1 MKVSYSWIKEFV
13 DIDSSP
19 EEIEQKLNETG
30 LETTVEKFGK
40 YIPNLTTVK
49 ILKVK
54 KHPEKAN
61 LLVCKATD
69 GNTEYQIITAAKN
82 IRENDIVILA
92 KEGAVIQGK
101 EIKSINFGSIKSE
114 GMFLSLAELGIGLES
129 EGLFIL
135 GEDTP
140 IGVDASKLLGLGDD
154 YIFEIE
160 ITPNRGDALSV
171 RGLSREIA
179 AIFRKK
185 RNETFP
191 VISIA
196 QENIPEIEIK
206 TDKVN
211 RYRAIIIENTSVK
224 VSPLDIQIKLVK
236 SGQKPINNIVDFTN
250 FILLQ
255 EGQPL
260 HAFDLDK
267 IKGKVIVRNA
277 KNGEKIT
284 ALDGNEYEL
293 KETDIIIA
301 DEEKAIA
308 IAGVI
313 GGDNTK
319 VDENTKNI
327 LLEAANFDPVSVRKT
342 AKRLALNT
350 DSSYRFERGVDIEN
364 LSNAQDKATELI
376 IKYAGGKVTG
386 EIDLYINKYTPK
398 KVKLRE
404 KQTKRIL
411 GIFISKEEAA
421 NILNSLEIPT
431 KISEDSTISKIPA
444 FRAYDIEREIDLIE
458 EVGRLKGFNNL
469 EETYPA
475 VSTKQFEKPD
485 YYNFEKKT
493 REFFLSNG
501 LNEVLTYSFSGE
513 KEYET
518 LKIKKPEIK
527 IINYILKSQSLMRN
541 SLIVSHIGVLQENI
555 KYGNKDLSIFEI
567 ATVFFNEY
575 EEVRLSILLTGKLFD
590 GYNYNKG
597 NMKFSTSK
605 KWDFLKVKGL
615 ISSYLLKTG
624 IKDFELLHDDKPF
637 LNKYESA
644 KISVS
649 DTEIGYF
656 GKIHPKIAQEFEI
669 PEDTYV
675 GELYLKYIPR
685 KIDEESSKI
694 YIFDLYKN
702 KPTITYKPVPK
713 YPPVKRDLSF
723 ETEEKFEV
731 GKLIEEIKKSCKF
744 VKKVKLFDVYY
755 FGNGKKSIAVSIEFN
770 AEDKNLTDEEV
781 NKLVEDLVKNLNYKL
796 GVKLRSWWKVY
807 AEINGA

>member
-13 DIDSSP
+13 DIDASP

-30 LETTVEKFGK
+30 LETSVEKFGK

-49 ILKVK
+49 ILKIK

-69 GNTEYQIITAAKN
+69 GNREYQVITAAKN
-82 IRENDIVILA
+82 IKENDIVILA
-92 KEGAVIQGK
+92 KEGTVIQGK
-101 EIKSINFGSIKSE
+101 EIKPINFGSIKSE
-114 GMFLSLAELGIGLES
+114 GMFLSLGELGIELES
-129 EGLFIL
+129 EGIFIL

-140 IGVDASKLLGLGDD
+140 IGVDASKLLGLGED

-171 RGLSREIA
+171 RGVSREIA

-185 RNETFP
+185 RKETFP
-191 VISIA
+191 VVSIA
-196 QENIPEIEIK
+196 QESIPEIEIETEK
-206 TDKVN
+206 IN
-211 RYRAIIIENTSVK
+211 RYRAIIIEGVSVK
-224 VSPLDIQIKLVK
+224 VSPLDIQIKLIK

-293 KETDIIIA
+293 KETDIVIA

-342 AKRLALNT
+342 AKRLAINT
-350 DSSYRFERGVDIEN
+350 DSSYRFERGVDIDN
-364 LSNAQDKATELI
+364 LPNAQDKAAELI
-376 IKYAGGKVTG
+376 TKYAGGKAVG
-386 EIDLYINKYTPK
+386 ETDLYINKYIPK

-404 KQTKRIL
+404 KQIERIL
-411 GIFISKEEAA
+411 GVSISKEEAV

-431 KISEDSTISKIPA
+431 EISEDGTISKIPS

-458 EVGRLKGFNNL
+458 EVGRLKGFNTF

-485 YYNFEKKT
+485 YYNFQKET

-518 LKIKKPEIK
+518 LKMEKPKIE
-527 IINYILKSQSLMRN
+527 IINYILKTQSLMRN

-575 EEVRLSILLTGKLFD
+575 EEIRLSILLTGKYVD
-590 GYNYNKG
+590 GYNYNKD
-597 NMKFSTSK
+597 NLKFSTTK

-615 ISSYLLKTG
+615 INSYLLKTG
-624 IKDFELLHDDKPF
+624 IKDIKLLHDDKPF

-644 KISVS
+644 KILVN

-656 GKIHPKIAQEFEI
+656 GKIHPKVAQEFEI
-669 PEDTYV
+669 PEDTYL

-685 KIDEESSKI
+685 DINSNPEKS

-702 KPTITYKPVPK
+702 KPVITYISIPK
-713 YPPVKRDLSF
+713 YPPVKRDLAF
-723 ETEEKFEV
+723 ETDEKFEA
-731 GKLIEEIKKSCKF
+731 GKLLEEIKKSCKF

-755 FGNGKKSIAVSIEFN
+755 LGNGKKSIAVSIEFN
-770 AEDKNLTDEEV
+770 AENKSLTDEEV
-781 NKLVEDLVKNLNYKL
+781 NKLVEDLVKNLNDKL
-796 GVKLRSWWKVY
+796 GVKLRT
-807 AEINGA
+807 